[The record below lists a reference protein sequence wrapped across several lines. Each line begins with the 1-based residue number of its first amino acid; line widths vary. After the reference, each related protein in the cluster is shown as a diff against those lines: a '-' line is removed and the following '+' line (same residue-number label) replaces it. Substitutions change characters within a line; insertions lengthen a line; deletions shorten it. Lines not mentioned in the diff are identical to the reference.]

1 LPDLKVEVQRHPSLE
16 ELHTFAIQN
25 QNGWMSQILSF
36 LQDGHLPV
44 DKDEGRKVKKQAAR
58 FTILNDILY
67 KKGLFHALPEVRRGR
82 RNQIHLG
89 GGPRRNLWRRKYNNH
104 MSFLV
109 SKLVD
114 IIILVLPSKIIKTI
128 YTLSDRETWSI
139 GKLLAWDDISGVNLR
154 KILHIIS

>member
-1 LPDLKVEVQRHPSLE
+1 
-16 ELHTFAIQN
+16 
-25 QNGWMSQILSF
+25 
-36 LQDGHLPV
+36 
-44 DKDEGRKVKKQAAR
+44 
-58 FTILNDILY
+58 
-67 KKGLFHALPEVRRGR
+67 
-82 RNQIHLG
+82 
-89 GGPRRNLWRRKYNNH
+89 

-139 GKLLAWDDISGVNLR
+139 GKLLAWDDISVVNLR